1 MATSAV
7 TSPTIRASRKS
18 TSPAASPPNPG
29 AAWQGAGG
37 SRLLVELGDGQA
49 AAELGT
55 TEYFAPVL
63 GVLALPG
70 SGAEFLDRAVETAN
84 RDLFGTLGANI
95 VIDPATMKHLGRA
108 LDNAVAALRYG
119 TIAVNAWTAV
129 GFLTATAPWG
139 AFPGHTVTDARS
151 GIGVVHSALL
161 IDAPERTVVRG
172 PLRPF
177 PRSVM
182 GGELALFP
190 KSPWFVTTRSAA
202 VMGRRRTRP
211 AKQLSWARVPA
222 VFASAFRA

>member
-1 MATSAV
+1 M
-7 TSPTIRASRKS
+7 
-18 TSPAASPPNPG
+18 
-29 AAWQGAGG
+29 
-37 SRLLVELGDGQA
+37 VELGDGQA

-172 PLRPF
+172 SAP
-177 PRSVM
+177 
-182 GGELALFP
+182 ALP
-190 KSPWFVTTRSAA
+190 EVGH
-202 VMGRRRTRP
+202 GRRARTLP
-211 AKQLSWARVPA
+211 EVA
-222 VFASAFRA
+222 VVRHHAQCRRDGPSAHSAG